1 MRERRR
7 EVARSVKG
15 TGIAVRHGQRTEA
28 ADEADAMPGPPRIL
42 ATWSVSPDF
51 WAGGSGAGMIRSSIG
66 TC

>member
-1 MRERRR
+1 M
-7 EVARSVKG
+7 
-15 TGIAVRHGQRTEA
+15 RHGQRTEA
-28 ADEADAMPGPPRIL
+28 ADEADAMPGPPRVL

>member
-28 ADEADAMPGPPRIL
+28 ADEADAMPGPPRVL